1 MSALTTLA
9 VVVVIGVVIF
19 IVRSF
24 MNKPKDVE
32 YVVLVSDAASGK
44 DEKTNTSTIPRSN
57 NQPEGITFT
66 YTGWLLVN
74 DFTLG
79 YGNRRRIFS
88 KADCPGLYIDSTSNS
103 LIVALDTYGN
113 TETVL
118 IPNIPAKKW
127 IHFAIVV
134 NQYSIDIYINGTLR
148 THHTLSQL
156 PQQNDEP
163 VKMGGGYDGVLGRLH
178 YYPRSLT
185 MGEIDS
191 LSREAPP
198 SDLYKSPE
206 APQYFDMTWY
216 IGRLNSA

>member
-1 MSALTTLA
+1 MSTLTTLA
-9 VVVVIGVVIF
+9 IVAIVGLVIYMLW
-19 IVRSF
+19 RSARSG
-24 MNKPKDVE
+24 KKVE
-32 YVVLVSDAASGK
+32 YVTLVENAASGK
-44 DEKTNTSTIPRSN
+44 DESTNTSTIPRSE
-57 NQPEGITFT
+57 NQPEGIVFT
-66 YTGWLLVN
+66 YTGWLLMN
-74 DFTLG
+74 DFTVG

-88 KADCPGLYIDSTSNS
+88 KADCPGVYLDSTSNS
-103 LIVALDTYGN
+103 LIVAVDTYGN

-118 IPNIPAKKW
+118 IPNLPAKKW

-134 NQYSIDIYINGTLR
+134 NQYAVDIYINGTLR

-163 VKMGGGYDGVLGRLH
+163 VKLGGGYDGVLGRLH

-191 LSREAPP
+191 LSHEAPP
-198 SDLYKSPE
+198 DDLYKTPE

>member
-1 MSALTTLA
+1 MS
-9 VVVVIGVVIF
+9 
-19 IVRSF
+19 
-24 MNKPKDVE
+24 KPKDVE
-32 YVVLVSDAASGK
+32 YVVLVADAAPGK
-44 DEKTNTSTIPRSN
+44 NETTNTSTIPRSN

-66 YTGWLLVN
+66 YTGWLVVN
-74 DFTLG
+74 DFTAG

-88 KADCPGLYIDSTSNS
+88 KADCPGLYLDSTSNS

-127 IHFAIVV
+127 LHFAIVV
-134 NQYSIDIYINGTLR
+134 NQYSMDIYINGTLR
-148 THHTLSQL
+148 THHTLAQL

-163 VKMGGGYDGVLGRLH
+163 VKMGGGYDGLLGRLH
-178 YYPRSLT
+178 YYARSLT

-206 APQYFDMTWY
+206 APQYLDMTWY
-216 IGRLNSA
+216 VGRLNSV